1 MILNPS
7 LPAPSLPDAGRP
19 FVDSCT
25 FDAATRNVNV
35 RARNAQ
41 AGEVKD
47 PIGEEQEFPISSV
60 LQGKGW
66 LVNKVLYELNINN
79 ESSIVRRINNNVSNE
94 PYYIQ
99 PGEKK
104 RIEIYSDARSGSPV
118 ALYSFIGSM
127 VHYIIHP
134 TSGLLTFVISVRF
147 TDAIEA

>member
-25 FDAATRNVNV
+25 FDATTRNVKV

-41 AGEVKD
+41 AGEVKT
-47 PIGEEQEFPISSV
+47 PEGEVQEFPISSV

-118 ALYSFIGSM
+118 GLYSFIGSM